1 MLLLIALLF
10 SSLISLLIKTLFFFL
25 HAAQKETNSS
35 EESEC
40 DDLDPNTSME
50 VDHDPFYPPS
60 LEPSTNFPKEL
71 YACFEIV
78 SIKFGVSTLNK
89 GVTVVYC
96 TACPRQKILD
106 SKLSLI

>member
-10 SSLISLLIKTLFFFL
+10 FSLIFTLLIKTLFFFL

-60 LEPSTNFPKEL
+60 PKPSTNFPQKL
-71 YACFEIV
+71 YACFSKV
-78 SIKFGVSTLNK
+78 SIKFSDSNLEGVS
-89 GVTVVYC
+89 VV
-96 TACPRQKILD
+96 
-106 SKLSLI
+106 